1 MPLSARSI
9 GAHNSTSM
17 CGKSVV
23 VRMFVVAVQYEGN
36 RWVESQQLKDA
47 VKELARDNNLDL
59 NINMEQY
66 R

>member
-1 MPLSARSI
+1 MPLNARSI

-23 VRMFVVAVQYEGN
+23 VRAGCVAVQYEGN

-47 VKELARDNNLDL
+47 VKELARDNNLAL